1 MSGAQKPRLRSNDE
15 LIRSVLEVAHGITNP
30 LNIWGPIIIDP
41 APNVPETTTVIG
53 FPIFIEC
60 VKDVARAPNDIFPK
74 IKEQVENSTSLI
86 FQSNLREIFNQCSFA
101 ADLIDTFT
109 ANEQIYLSCI
119 RNRFVHGYLDGTTRE
134 NRKVWVFE
142 KFKATQKPFT
152 NTELTDIVKTV
163 KKGTDGETIARL
175 REKTAKA
182 LMTYSNETS
191 QFVGVADDLE
201 LALRND
207 WLIISDTRSTF
218 NSLNVSE

>member
-1 MSGAQKPRLRSNDE
+1 MMNLCRLKAIVQ
-15 LIRSVLEVAHGITNP
+15 IRDNCHCLRGITHVN
-30 LNIWGPIIIDP
+30 NFER
-41 APNVPETTTVIG
+41 NV
-53 FPIFIEC
+53 
-60 VKDVARAPNDIFPK
+60 
-74 IKEQVENSTSLI
+74 
-86 FQSNLREIFNQCSFA
+86 
-101 ADLIDTFT
+101 
-109 ANEQIYLSCI
+109 
-119 RNRFVHGYLDGTTRE
+119 
-134 NRKVWVFE
+134 
-142 KFKATQKPFT
+142 

-163 KKGTDGETIARL
+163 KKGTDGETIAHL